1 MTETPT
7 ELEAALVVLRA
18 EPRATHLAISL
29 QGLLLIARDALR
41 SGDPA
46 DRALLL
52 RMTDDRGELMDRLRR
67 DAVDDHLMTLFE
79 RAVSSL
85 RRLAQA

>member
-18 EPRATHLAISL
+18 EPRAKHLAVAL

-52 RMTDDRGELMDRLRR
+52 RMTDDRGELMERLRR
-67 DAVDDHLMTLFE
+67 DAVDAHLMTLFE